1 MTTPWSYAMR
11 RILTR
16 DQITAGEQ
24 VPLASWL
31 PVRAIVT
38 ADALNVRDGP
48 GVTYPICRRLQGGA
62 EVETWYRERGWA
74 LTEDGWV
81 SAAYLREEA

>member
-1 MTTPWSYAMR
+1 MTWARAMR

-16 DQITAGEQ
+16 DQITVGEQ

-31 PVRAIVT
+31 PVRAVVT

-48 GVTYPICRRLQGGA
+48 GVSYPLCGVFHLGA
-62 EVETWYRERGWA
+62 RIELWYRESGWA

-81 SAAYLREEA
+81 SSAYLREEA